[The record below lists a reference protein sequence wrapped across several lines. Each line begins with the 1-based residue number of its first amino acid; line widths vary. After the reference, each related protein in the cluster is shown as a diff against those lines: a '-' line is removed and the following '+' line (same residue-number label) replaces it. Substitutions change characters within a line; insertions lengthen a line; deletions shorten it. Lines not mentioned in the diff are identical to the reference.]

1 MKFSIRL
8 SMLALGIAVFGPIL
22 QGGDGV
28 LPFRVS
34 GEGTRVGQGG
44 QTLPFQVD
52 ISEFKELEVL
62 NPSIRCRLAQQ
73 ASDQVAL
80 QGSMEVGADDFKL
93 TALCRNSTGTQYEIF
108 AQRKAAS
115 GTLEKVKFDGEL
127 VRQASGTQVLKGK
140 LHLTTGQ

>member
-1 MKFSIRL
+1 MKLSLRL
-8 SMLALGIAVFGPIL
+8 SVLALSLASFAPLL

-44 QTLPFQVD
+44 QTLPLQVD
-52 ISEFKELEVL
+52 ISEFKELEAL
-62 NPSIRCRLAQQ
+62 NPNIRCRLAQQ
-73 ASDQVAL
+73 PSDQVVL

-115 GTLEKVKFDGEL
+115 GAMEKVKFDGEL
-127 VRQASGTQVLKGK
+127 VRQAGGTQVLKGK
-140 LHLTTGQ
+140 LHLSTTP